1 VLPTIGQMIRDQT
14 GLDVPDE
21 TQAQMLARYAADL

>member
-1 VLPTIGQMIRDQT
+1 MGQMLRDQI
-14 GLDVPDE
+14 GDDAPAE